1 MNMLWELD
9 NLYKNFES
17 KKLKNDLKTIGE
29 EFRNHIKWCEENFS
43 NEENVEEKVK
53 QYIETSNYLADKF
66 MTMFAFGRLNMA
78 VDTSNVQAIE
88 LIENLESYFPLLAVM
103 EGKFAKWIEK
113 LDINYNDKVILEHKF
128 YIMEA
133 KKSAKYILDDK
144 SEEML
149 ANLKNTGSG
158 AWEKLQDTMVSTL
171 ITEFDGKNLPL
182 PALRNLA
189 YDASSDIRKRAYEA
203 EIKTYKKIE
212 KTSAAV
218 LNAIKGEVIY
228 TTTLRGYKSPL
239 ERTLIDS
246 RMDKETLDAMLDSMR
261 EFLPDFRRYLKK
273 KNQLLGNNTKG
284 LPFYDLFAPM
294 GKTDKTY
301 SFEEARQFIIENFS
315 KFSTKLG
322 NYAKK
327 AFENNW
333 IDAKMREGKVGGAF
347 CFPIHG
353 IKESRILA
361 NFSGSFSDITTLAH
375 ELGHGYHG
383 ECLKDVTY
391 LNSNYSMP
399 MAETA
404 SIFCESYV
412 SNVAL
417 KEANEENKIAIIEH
431 NLMEATQVIVDI
443 LSRYEFETKL
453 FELRN
458 KSSLS
463 VDKLKEIML
472 EAQLNTYGDGL
483 DKNFLHPYM
492 WACKPHYYS
501 ADANFYNFPYAFG
514 LLFAKGLYAQYLNE
528 GEPFVPKYDKLLVE
542 TGKNDVRGVLKT
554 VGINSSDKNFWRN
567 SLQLIKEDIDYFV
580 KIK

>member
-1 MNMLWELD
+1 MNMLWNLD
-9 NLYKNFES
+9 NLYKSFES
-17 KKLKNDLKTIGE
+17 KKLKSDLKTIGE
-29 EFRNHIKWCEENFS
+29 EFKNHIKWCDENFS
-43 NEENVEEKVK
+43 NNENVEKKVK
-53 QYIETSNYLADKF
+53 NFIEISNDLADKF
-66 MTMFAFGRLNMA
+66 MTMFAFGRLNMS
-78 VDTSNVQAIE
+78 VDTSNVQALE
-88 LIENLESYFPLLAVM
+88 LVESLENYFPLLAVI
-103 EGKFAKWIEK
+103 EVKFSKWIEK
-113 LDINYNDKVILEHKF
+113 LEIDYSDDTLAKHKF
-128 YIMEA
+128 YITEA
-133 KKSAKYILDDK
+133 KKSAKYMLDDK

-158 AWEKLQDTMVSTL
+158 AWAKLQDTMVSTL
-171 ITEFDGKNLPL
+171 TTNFDGKDIPL

-189 YDASSDIRKRAYEA
+189 YNASSDIRKKAYEA
-203 EIKTYKKIE
+203 EINTYKQIE

-228 TTTLRGYKSPL
+228 TSALRGYKTPL

-273 KNQLLGNNTKG
+273 KSQLLGNSKG

-301 SFEEARQFIIENFS
+301 SFEEASQFINENFS

-322 NYAKK
+322 NFSKN

-333 IDAKMREGKVGGAF
+333 IDAKMRDGKVGGAF

-361 NFSGSFSDITTLAH
+361 NFSGSFSDITTVAH

-412 SNVAL
+412 SNAAL
-417 KEANEENKIAIIEH
+417 KEASEENKIAIIEH

-463 VDKLKEIML
+463 VDKLKEIMT

-483 DKNFLHPYM
+483 DSDFLHPYM

-528 GEPFVPKYDKLLVE
+528 GESFVPKYDQLLIE
-542 TGKNDVRGVLKT
+542 TGRNDVRGVLKT
-554 VGINSSDKNFWRN
+554 VGINSSDKSFWRN

>member
-1 MNMLWELD
+1 MNMLWNLD
-9 NLYKNFES
+9 NLYKSFES
-17 KKLKNDLKTIGE
+17 EKLQSDLKTIGE
-29 EFRNHIKWCEENFS
+29 EFKKHIKWCDENFS
-43 NEENVEEKVK
+43 NNENVEEKIK
-53 QYIETSNYLADKF
+53 NFIETSNYLADKF
-66 MTMFAFGRLNMA
+66 MTMFAFGRLNMS
-78 VDTSNVQAIE
+78 VDTSNVAALE
-88 LIENLESYFPLLAVM
+88 LVESLENYFPLLAVI
-103 EGKFAKWIEK
+103 EVKFSKWIEK
-113 LDINYNDKVILEHKF
+113 LEIDYSDNILAKHKF
-128 YIMEA
+128 YITEA
-133 KKSAKYILDDK
+133 KKSAKYMLDDK

-158 AWEKLQDTMVSTL
+158 AWAKLQDTMVSTL
-171 ITEFDGKNLPL
+171 TTNFDGKDIPL

-189 YDASSDIRKRAYEA
+189 YNASSDIRKRAYEA
-203 EIKTYKKIE
+203 EIKTYKQIE

-228 TTTLRGYKSPL
+228 TSALRGYKTPL

-273 KNQLLGNNTKG
+273 KSQLLGNSKG

-294 GKTDKTY
+294 GKIDKTY
-301 SFEEARQFIIENFS
+301 SFEEASQFINENFS

-322 NYAKK
+322 NFSKN
-327 AFENNW
+327 AFKNNW
-333 IDAKMREGKVGGAF
+333 IDAKMRDGKVGGAF

-361 NFSGSFSDITTLAH
+361 NFSGSFSDITTVAH

-412 SNVAL
+412 SNAAL
-417 KEANEENKIAIIEH
+417 KEASEENKIAIIEH

-463 VDKLKEIML
+463 VDKLKEIMT

-483 DKNFLHPYM
+483 DSDFLHPYM

-528 GEPFVPKYDKLLVE
+528 GEAFVPKYDQLLVE